1 MLRGMK
7 IYLGIALVALGLSVA
22 TTASA
27 ASSPRLTLVAR
38 TPLTV
43 HGTGFKPG
51 ELVTVSALVKNGA
64 RNVTVRAGIRGG
76 FRATIRTVA
85 QPCSLALAVKA
96 TGAKGEVAILRLPA
110 SICIPPPID

>member
-1 MLRGMK
+1 MK
-7 IYLGIALVALGLSVA
+7 IYLGIALVALTLSIA

-27 ASSPRLTLVAR
+27 ATSPKLTLVAR

-51 ELVTVSALVKNGA
+51 ELHRRPALVKNGA
-64 RNVTVRAGIRGG
+64 RKVTVRAGIRGG
-76 FRATIRTVA
+76 FRATIRSVA
-85 QPCSLALAVKA
+85 QPCSFALAVKA

-110 SICIPPPID
+110 AICIPPPPID